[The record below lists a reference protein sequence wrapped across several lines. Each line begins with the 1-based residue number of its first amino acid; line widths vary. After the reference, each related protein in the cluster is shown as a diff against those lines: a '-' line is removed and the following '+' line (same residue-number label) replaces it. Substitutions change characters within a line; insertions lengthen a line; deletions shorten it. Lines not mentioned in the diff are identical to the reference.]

1 MRGYNCYEKIE
12 VYRTADC
19 VCSEA
24 GRDGHPSGGSLSQDR
39 HFRGDLFQLET
50 EVLWS
55 RNSGVAAAQTTR
67 RREQPAQTGGR
78 RFNARQTDAPGC
90 FEKKVLRAKQ
100 RRQLVKKLI
109 DEYRV
114 SVRRACR
121 VCLTARSVVYFKL
134 QGPRDDRA
142 VRARIKEIAETRVRY
157 GIARIQVLLR
167 REGWQ
172 DNHKRTRRIYLEEGL
187 NLRHRRPRRNKAA
200 AHRQPLIQLTAPN
213 ECWSMDFVADALF
226 DGRRFRALTIVDNYS
241 RECLEIEIGQSLKG
255 EDVVR
260 VMERLKLVRGMVPN
274 RIKVDNGSEF
284 ISKTLDKWAY
294 ENNVILDFSRPGK
307 PTDNAF
313 IESFNG
319 SFRDECLNVNW
330 FLSLEDAREKIQAF
344 KEEYNHFRPHSALGN
359 LTPVEALIRHH
370 GSPETLL

>member
-1 MRGYNCYEKIE
+1 MRGYNCYEEIE
-12 VYRTADC
+12 VYRTTN
-19 VCSEA
+19 SFRLKT
-24 GRDGHPSGGSLSQDR
+24 GRDGHSGRRSVPQDGYLG
-39 HFRGDLFQLET
+39 GDVFQLET
-50 EVLWS
+50 EVFRL
-55 RNSGVAAAQTTR
+55 RNRRTEKVAATR
-67 RREQPAQTGGR
+67 RRELAAQAGSC
-78 RFNARQTDAPGC
+78 RFDARQTNAAGRI
-90 FEKKVLRAKQ
+90 EKKVLRAKQ

-121 VCLTARSVVYFKL
+121 ICLTARSLYYFKL

-157 GIARIQVLLR
+157 GIARIHVLLR
-167 REGWQ
+167 REGWT

-200 AHRQPLIQLTAPN
+200 AHRQENPALTSPN
-213 ECWSMDFVADALF
+213 QCWSMDFVADTLF

-241 RECLEIEIGQSLKG
+241 RECLEIEVGQSLKG
-255 EDVVR
+255 DDVVR
-260 VMERLKLVRGMVPN
+260 VMERIKLTRGVVPN

-284 ISKTLDKWAY
+284 ISKVLDKWAY
-294 ENNVILDFSRPGK
+294 ENGVALDFSRPGK

-330 FLSLEDAREKIQAF
+330 FLSLEDAWEKIQSF
-344 KEEYNHFRPHSALGN
+344 REEYNHFRPHSALGN
-359 LTPVEALIRHH
+359 LTPVEALSRHH
-370 GSPETLL
+370 GSSKTLL

>member
-1 MRGYNCYEKIE
+1 MRGYNCYEEIE
-12 VYRTADC
+12 IYRAADR
-19 VCSEA
+19 VCSETGGNRRA
-24 GRDGHPSGGSLSQDR
+24 GRGSVSQAGHLGSDV
-39 HFRGDLFQLET
+39 FQLET
-50 EVLWS
+50 EVF
-55 RNSGVAAAQTTR
+55 RARHGRAATVASARGRERPSQTGR
-67 RREQPAQTGGR
+67 RRSDFGQADAAGR
-78 RFNARQTDAPGC
+78 A
-90 FEKKVLRAKQ
+90 EKKALRAKQ

-114 SVRRACR
+114 SIRRACR
-121 VCLTARSVVYFKL
+121 VCLIARSLLYFKL

-142 VRARIKEIAETRVRY
+142 VRQRIKEIAETRVRY
-157 GIARIQVLLR
+157 GFTRIHVLLR
-167 REGWQ
+167 REGWR
-172 DNHKRTRRIYLEEGL
+172 DNHKRTYRIYKEEGL
-187 NLRHRRPRRNKAA
+187 NLRSKRPRRNKAA
-200 AHRQPLIQLTAPN
+200 AHRQPAIQLTKPH

-241 RECLEIEIGQSLKG
+241 RECLEIEVGQSLKG

-260 VMERLKLVRGMVPN
+260 VMERMKLVRGVVPE

-284 ISKTLDKWAY
+284 ISKALDKWAY
-294 ENNVILDFSRPGK
+294 ENDVILDFSRPGK

-344 KEEYNHFRPHSALGN
+344 
-359 LTPVEALIRHH
+359 
-370 GSPETLL
+370 